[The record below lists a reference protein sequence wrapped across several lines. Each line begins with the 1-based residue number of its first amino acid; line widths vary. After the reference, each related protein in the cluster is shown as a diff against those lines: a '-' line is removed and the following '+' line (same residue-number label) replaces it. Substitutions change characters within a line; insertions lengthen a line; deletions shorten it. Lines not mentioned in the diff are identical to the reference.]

1 MVWFHGLMQIKK
13 TLSGR
18 RNGSK
23 SLVGELQIAAV
34 VLDGDGACVWVSAS
48 LKEL

>member
-1 MVWFHGLMQIKK
+1 MVWFDGLMQIKK

-18 RNGSK
+18 QNGSK